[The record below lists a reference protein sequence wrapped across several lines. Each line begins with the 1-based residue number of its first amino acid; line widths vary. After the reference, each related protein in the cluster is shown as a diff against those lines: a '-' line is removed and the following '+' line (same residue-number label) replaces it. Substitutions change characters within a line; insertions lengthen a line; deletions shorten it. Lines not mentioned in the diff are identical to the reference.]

1 MISILNGAE
10 SRPGDQ
16 IRPGGLPNKTS
27 FNLDGDAKFFDI
39 QPSKMKV
46 V

>member
-10 SRPGDQ
+10 SKPGDQ
-16 IRPGGLPNKTS
+16 IWLAKWDR
-27 FNLDGDAKFFDI
+27 FNLDGDTKFFDI